1 MQIYWK
7 MICKPDI
14 IAQRLFRILYFYCS
28 IDRMRMKLAMFIEN
42 MSIAL
47 KSIRTNLLR
56 TILTVFIIAFGIMA
70 LVGILTA
77 IDSIKSSLT
86 DSFSLMGANTFT
98 IESRSMRVQIGNQS
112 YRRKNHEFIS
122 HRQAEEFKERFVFP
136 SRVAIWTRASGSAVV
151 KYKSYTGN
159 PNTTVLGGDE
169 NYIFTA
175 GYEIEKGRNFSVSE
189 VEGNANLVLIGKDVA
204 NQAFPNKQD
213 PINRFISVGSGR
225 YRVIGVLKSR
235 GQSGGMGTD
244 RTCIIPYTNV
254 RQYFSRPQMRYSI
267 NVMPNSA
274 EMLEVSVSEAEGIF
288 RLVRNLEARDE
299 SDFNITKS
307 DQLAEMLIENLKFV
321 TMAATFIGLITLMGA
336 VIGLMNIMLV
346 SVTER
351 TKEIGTRK
359 ALGAKSKMIK
369 RQFLYEAIVIG
380 QMGAVVGILLG
391 IVIGNGVS
399 LAIGSSF
406 IIPWK
411 WIILGIGLC
420 FGVGVIS
427 GYFPAVK
434 ASKLDPILALRHE

>member
-1 MQIYWK
+1 
-7 MICKPDI
+7 
-14 IAQRLFRILYFYCS
+14 
-28 IDRMRMKLAMFIEN
+28 MRLAMFIEN
-42 MSIAL
+42 VSIAL

-56 TILTVFIIAFGIMA
+56 TILTIFIIAFGIMA

-77 IDSIKSSLT
+77 IDSIKNSLT
-86 DSFSLMGANTFT
+86 ESFSLMGANTFT

-122 HRQAEEFKERFVFP
+122 HKQAQDFKERYKLP
-136 SRVAIWTRASGSAVV
+136 GRVAIWTRASSTAVV
-151 KYKSYTGN
+151 KYKSYKSN

-169 NYIFTA
+169 DYIYTA
-175 GYEIEKGRNFSVSE
+175 GYEIEKGRNFSAGE
-189 VEGNANLVLIGKDVA
+189 VEDYANLALIGHDVA
-204 NQAFPNKQD
+204 KQAFPNNMD
-213 PINRFISVGSGR
+213 PLNRFISVGNGR

-254 RQYFSRPQMRYSI
+254 RQYFSMPQMRYSI
-267 NVMPNSA
+267 NVMPSTP
-274 EMLEVSVSEAEGIF
+274 EMLDISVSEAEGIF
-288 RLVRNLEARDE
+288 RLVRNLDARDE

-307 DQLAEMLIENLKFV
+307 DQLAQMLIENLKFV

-359 ALGAKSKMIK
+359 ALGAKSVMIK

-380 QMGAVVGILLG
+380 QMGAVVGIILG

-420 FGVGVIS
+420 FGVGIIS

-434 ASKLDPILALRHE
+434 ASKLDPILALRYE

>member
-1 MQIYWK
+1 
-7 MICKPDI
+7 
-14 IAQRLFRILYFYCS
+14 
-28 IDRMRMKLAMFIEN
+28 MKLTLFIEN
-42 MSIAL
+42 LRIAL

-77 IDSIKSSLT
+77 IDSIKGSLT
-86 DSFSLMGANTFT
+86 ESFSMMGANTFT

-112 YRRKNHEFIS
+112 YRRKNHDFIS
-122 HRQAEEFKERFVFP
+122 HRQASEFKAQYKLPGYV
-136 SRVAIWTRASGSAVV
+136 SIWTHASGTAVV
-151 KYKSYTGN
+151 KYKSYKSN
-159 PNTTVLGGDE
+159 PNTSVLGVDE

-175 GYEIEKGRNFSVSE
+175 GYEMEKGRNFSESE
-189 VEGNANLVLIGKDVA
+189 IEGNANLVLIGKDIA
-204 NQAFPNKQD
+204 RQAFGNQVD
-213 PINRFISVGSGR
+213 PLNRFISVGNGR
-225 YRVIGVLKSR
+225 YRVVGVLKSR

-244 RTCIIPYTNV
+244 RVCLIPYTNI
-254 RQYFSRPQMRYSI
+254 RQYFSRPQMSYSI
-267 NVMPNSA
+267 NVMPSRP
-274 EMLEVSVSEAEGIF
+274 EMLDIAVSEAEGIF
-288 RLVRNLEARDE
+288 RIVRGLEARDE

-307 DQLAEMLIENLKFV
+307 DQLAQMLIENLKFV
-321 TMAATFIGLITLMGA
+321 TMAATIIGLITLLGA

-359 ALGAKSKMIK
+359 ALGAKSLMIK

-380 QMGAVVGILLG
+380 QLGAVVGILLG
-391 IVIGNGVS
+391 IIIGNGVS

-434 ASKLDPILALRHE
+434 ASRLDPILALRHE

>member
-1 MQIYWK
+1 
-7 MICKPDI
+7 
-14 IAQRLFRILYFYCS
+14 
-28 IDRMRMKLAMFIEN
+28 MKLAMFIEN
-42 MSIAL
+42 VSIAM

-77 IDSIKSSLT
+77 IDSIKNSLT
-86 DSFSLMGANTFT
+86 ESFSLMGANTFT

-122 HRQAEEFKERFVFP
+122 HRQAAEFKERYELP
-136 SRVAIWTRASGSAVV
+136 GRVAIWTRASGAAVV
-151 KYKSYTGN
+151 KYKSYTSN
-159 PNTTVLGGDE
+159 PNNTVLGGDE
-169 NYIFTA
+169 DYIYTA
-175 GYEIEKGRNFSVSE
+175 GYEIDKGRNFSATDIE
-189 VEGNANLVLIGKDVA
+189 NNANVVLLGHDIA
-204 NQAFPNKQD
+204 RQAFPNNMD
-213 PINRFISVGSGR
+213 PLNRFISVGNGR
-225 YRVIGVLKSR
+225 YRVIGVLQSR

-267 NVMPNSA
+267 NVMPA
-274 EMLEVSVSEAEGIF
+274 RPEMLDISVSEAEGIF
-288 RLVRNLEARDE
+288 RLVRNLDARDE
-299 SDFNITKS
+299 SDFNITQS
-307 DQLAEMLIENLKFV
+307 DQLAQMLIENLKFV

-359 ALGAKSKMIK
+359 ALGAKSVMIK

-380 QMGAVVGILLG
+380 QMGAVVGIILG

-420 FGVGVIS
+420 FGVGIIS

-434 ASKLDPILALRHE
+434 ASKLDPILALRYE

>member
-1 MQIYWK
+1 MQV
-7 MICKPDI
+7 
-14 IAQRLFRILYFYCS
+14 
-28 IDRMRMKLAMFIEN
+28 AMFLEN
-42 MSIAL
+42 VRIAL

-56 TILTVFIIAFGIMA
+56 TILTIFIIAFGIMA

-86 DSFSLMGANTFT
+86 ESFSLMGANTFT
-98 IESRSMRVQIGNQS
+98 IESRSMHVQIGDRS

-122 HRQAEEFKERFVFP
+122 YKQAEEFKKRFKMP
-136 SRVAIWTRASGSAVV
+136 ARVSVWTYASGMAIV
-151 KYKSYTGN
+151 KYQSYKSN
-159 PNTTVLGGDE
+159 PNTSVIGGDE
-169 NYIFTA
+169 DYIYTA
-175 GYEIEKGRNFSVSE
+175 GYEIDKGRNFSSSE
-189 VEGNANLVLIGKDVA
+189 VANNANLVIIGKDVA
-204 NQAFPNKQD
+204 TNAFARNQD
-213 PINRFISVGSGR
+213 PLNRFISVGNGR

-235 GQSGGMGTD
+235 GQSSGMGAD
-244 RTCIIPYTNV
+244 LTCIIPYTNV

-267 NVMPNSA
+267 NVRPESP
-274 EMLEVSVSEAEGIF
+274 ELLDISVSEAEGTF
-288 RLVRNLEARDE
+288 RLVRNLDARDD

-307 DQLAEMLIENLKFV
+307 DQLAQMLIENMKFV

-359 ALGAKSKMIK
+359 ALGAKSVMIK

-380 QMGAVVGILLG
+380 QLGAVVGILLG
-391 IVIGNGVS
+391 IIIGNGVS

-411 WIILGIGLC
+411 WILLGIGLC
-420 FGVGVIS
+420 FGVGIVS

-434 ASKLDPILALRHE
+434 AARLDPIQALRHE

>member
-1 MQIYWK
+1 
-7 MICKPDI
+7 
-14 IAQRLFRILYFYCS
+14 
-28 IDRMRMKLAMFIEN
+28 MRFAMFREN
-42 MSIAL
+42 VSIAL

-77 IDSIKSSLT
+77 IDSIKYSLT
-86 DSFSLMGANTFT
+86 ESFSLMGANTFT
-98 IESRSMRVQIGNQS
+98 IESRSIRVQIGNQS

-122 HRQAEEFKERFVFP
+122 HRQASEFKERYKLP
-136 SRVAIWTRASGSAVV
+136 GRVAIWTRASGAAVV
-151 KYKSYTGN
+151 KYKSYTSN
-159 PNTTVLGGDE
+159 PNNTILGGDE
-169 NYIFTA
+169 DYIYTA
-175 GYEIEKGRNFSVSE
+175 GYEIEKGRNFSIRDIE
-189 VEGNANLVLIGKDVA
+189 NNANVVLIGQDIAK
-204 NQAFPNKQD
+204 QAFSNNQD
-213 PINRFISVGSGR
+213 PLNRFISVGNGR
-225 YRVIGVLKSR
+225 YRIIGVLKSR

-254 RQYFSRPQMRYSI
+254 RQNFSRPQMRYSI
-267 NVMPNSA
+267 NVMPA
-274 EMLEVSVSEAEGIF
+274 TPEMLDISVSEAEGIF
-288 RLVRNLEARDE
+288 RLVRNLDARDE

-307 DQLAEMLIENLKFV
+307 DQLAQMLIENLKYV

-359 ALGAKSKMIK
+359 ALGAKSVMIK

-380 QMGAVVGILLG
+380 QMGAVVGIILG

-399 LAIGSSF
+399 LAIDSSF

-411 WIILGIGLC
+411 WIFLGIGLC
-420 FGVGVIS
+420 FGVGIIS

-434 ASKLDPILALRHE
+434 ASKLDPILALRYE

>member
-1 MQIYWK
+1 
-7 MICKPDI
+7 
-14 IAQRLFRILYFYCS
+14 
-28 IDRMRMKLAMFIEN
+28 MFIEN

-77 IDSIKSSLT
+77 IDSIKFSLT
-86 DSFSLMGANTFT
+86 ESFSLMGANTFT
-98 IESRSMRVQIGNQS
+98 IESRSMRVHIGNQS

-122 HRQAEEFKERFVFP
+122 HRQAAEFKERYKLP
-136 SRVAIWTRASGSAVV
+136 GRVAIWTRASGAAVV
-151 KYKSYTGN
+151 KYKDYTSN
-159 PNTTVLGGDE
+159 PNNTILGGDVD
-169 NYIFTA
+169 YIYTA
-175 GYEIEKGRNFSVSE
+175 GYEIDKGRNFSLSDVDN
-189 VEGNANLVLIGKDVA
+189 NANVVLIGQDVA
-204 NQAFPNKQD
+204 KQAFPNNMD
-213 PINRFISVGSGR
+213 PLNRFISVGNGR

-267 NVMPNSA
+267 NVMPSSP
-274 EMLEVSVSEAEGIF
+274 EMLNISESEAEGIF
-288 RLVRNLEARDE
+288 RLVRNLDARDDT
-299 SDFNITKS
+299 DFNITKS
-307 DQLAEMLIENLKFV
+307 DQLAQMLIENLKFV

-359 ALGAKSKMIK
+359 ALGAKSIMIK

-380 QMGAVVGILLG
+380 QLGAVVGIILG

-420 FGVGVIS
+420 FGVGIIS